1 MKFFT
6 AILTMT
12 LSLVIILTA
21 GVNEQIQLSE
31 SFENGVPPSG
41 WKTINNGFILD
52 NWEASGW
59 KAHSGQKSAFA
70 EAYYATLDH
79 WLVTPAIDLSSFSHA
94 YLYFYEDE
102 DNWSNGGSHHY
113 IKVSTTSQTN
123 TSSFTT
129 VLDMTPSNHTID
141 GIHGNVV
148 QVDLSAYVGNSTVYV
163 AFHIQGDDNW
173 YIDDVSVTGSQAHDV
188 RAISVDMNSHY
199 TANSSVT
206 PGGVVSNVGDNAES
220 FDVDFGYYNW
230 DGSLTVLDT
239 KTVSNLAAG
248 ASASITF
255 NAFTIGDYER
265 KFFIQT
271 KLAGDNDPSNDIASK
286 FVNTFSDNKSMV
298 VVEEGTGTWCQ
309 YCPGAA
315 RALDSLYKAH
325 HGSVAV
331 IANHNGDD
339 FTTTESD
346 YRNDYYGI
354 NGFPTSVFGGTH
366 RKVGGAGCDSD
377 WSGLYNSYESLYN
390 TVLGENTG
398 LEIVNL
404 SYVENGAT
412 ITATTRTRYLT
423 SSYNTAYRMF
433 FVLIESH
440 IAYSWQNCM
449 DSLQHVM
456 RKMYPD
462 SLGQIFYDGSTA
474 PTAGMEVEHQVD
486 FTIPSGVV
494 QDNCHLIAFVQEP
507 TTKEIFTAAIV
518 PLDGSVSALPGDH
531 TAGTPTQFELLQN
544 FPNPFN
550 PVTTIRF
557 NVPKKSEVT
566 LTVYDAAGKKVRTLV
581 NRFLNAGQHAVRF
594 DGSDLASGV
603 YFYRL
608 SANNFSQTNKMLL
621 IK

>member
-1 MKFFT
+1 M
-6 AILTMT
+6 
-12 LSLVIILTA
+12 
-21 GVNEQIQLSE
+21 
-31 SFENGVPPSG
+31 
-41 WKTINNGFILD
+41 
-52 NWEASGW
+52 
-59 KAHSGQKSAFA
+59 
-70 EAYYATLDH
+70 
-79 WLVTPAIDLSSFSHA
+79 
-94 YLYFYEDE
+94 
-102 DNWSNGGSHHY
+102 
-113 IKVSTTSQTN
+113 
-123 TSSFTT
+123 
-129 VLDMTPSNHTID
+129 
-141 GIHGNVV
+141 
-148 QVDLSAYVGNSTVYV
+148 
-163 AFHIQGDDNW
+163 
-173 YIDDVSVTGSQAHDV
+173 
-188 RAISVDMNSHY
+188 
-199 TANSSVT
+199 
-206 PGGVVSNVGDNAES
+206 
-220 FDVDFGYYNW
+220 
-230 DGSLTVLDT
+230 
-239 KTVSNLAAG
+239 
-248 ASASITF
+248 
-255 NAFTIGDYER
+255 
-265 KFFIQT
+265 
-271 KLAGDNDPSNDIASK
+271 
-286 FVNTFSDNKSMV
+286 
-298 VVEEGTGTWCQ
+298 
-309 YCPGAA
+309 
-315 RALDSLYKAH
+315 
-325 HGSVAV
+325 
-331 IANHNGDD
+331 
-339 FTTTESD
+339 
-346 YRNDYYGI
+346 
-354 NGFPTSVFGGTH
+354 
-366 RKVGGAGCDSD
+366 
-377 WSGLYNSYESLYN
+377 YN

-412 ITATTRTRYLT
+412 ITATARTRYLT
-423 SSYNTAYRMF
+423 SSYNTTNRMF

-440 IAYSWQNCM
+440 IAYSWQDCM

-507 TTKEIFTAAIV
+507 TTKEIFAAAIV

-581 NRFLNAGQHAVRF
+581 NGFLNAGQHAVRF